1 MTPETPIHF
10 SLPEIIQSQ
19 EYPRTLLD
27 LEIHPLAL
35 ADLLAALKTDQ
46 TYYVDRICITEGLTT
61 GTFDESGIPVLT
73 ETQTLR
79 DRDPEEAMHM
89 LFNQYEA
96 GKQVVRGEY
105 NVLEEV
111 LIFPDTILLNEI
123 VDQVVKTEKGNPFER
138 RLEPGRLMRIL
149 TYRLSTECGCVLL
162 HELEHSFQL
171 KLMMHPPPSTPRDLL
186 HHCLEQWAQSKIL
199 NPQLADL
206 TYRAVSVKPLISD
219 QQLLGLYAI
228 ARERYR
234 LCQKK
239 S

>member
-1 MTPETPIHF
+1 MTPEAPSPLPI
-10 SLPEIIQSQ
+10 PEIIRSPD
-19 EYPRTLLD
+19 YPRTLLD
-27 LEIHPLAL
+27 LEIHPPVL
-35 ADLLAALKTDQ
+35 ADLLAALKGDQ
-46 TYYVDRICITEGLTT
+46 TYYLDRICIMEGLTT
-61 GTFDESGIPVLT
+61 ATLDESGIPVWT

-79 DRDPEEAMHM
+79 DKDPKEAMHM

-105 NVLEEV
+105 NVLAEV
-111 LIFPDTILLNEI
+111 LIYPDTIFLDEI
-123 VDQVVKTEKGNPFER
+123 VNQVVKTEKGTLPGR
-138 RLEPGRLMRIL
+138 RLEPGRLIRMM
-149 TYRLSTECGCVLL
+149 TYSLSTDCGYVLL

-206 TYRAVSVKPLISD
+206 AYRAVSVKPLISD
-219 QQLLGLYAI
+219 QQLLRLYDI

-234 LCQKK
+234 LSQGK